1 MTRDEGT
8 APVLPFAEIGE
19 PSQPPVRWS
28 VVGHVHTFASFGMQ
42 LFFERVYTIDEWR
55 AGPRAGVANF
65 AGVPHFYRSVGPES
79 DAWAPDE
86 DRFELIPLTA
96 ELLEMLLEA
105 DSLLRR
111 WHPGPRTDS
120 GRPQDGCGP
129 AEERV
134 RYAELERQIAD
145 GLAKRHPIAI
155 MRGHFD
161 FDPDRV
167 RWTPI
172 ERARPHRDV
181 SQN

>member
-1 MTRDEGT
+1 
-8 APVLPFAEIGE
+8 
-19 PSQPPVRWS
+19 
-28 VVGHVHTFASFGMQ
+28 MQ

-65 AGVPHFYRSVGPES
+65 AGAPHFYRSV
-79 DAWAPDE
+79 DE
-86 DRFELIPLTA
+86 DRFELTPLSP
-96 ELLEMLLEA
+96 ELLAMMLEA
-105 DSLLRR
+105 DALLHR
-111 WHPGPRTDS
+111 WHPGPRIS
-120 GRPQDGCGP
+120 GQVPAQGSGP
-129 AEERV
+129 PEERA
-134 RYAELERQIAD
+134 RYSELQRQIAD

-172 ERARPHRDV
+172 DRGGQHRDV

>member
-1 MTRDEGT
+1 
-8 APVLPFAEIGE
+8 
-19 PSQPPVRWS
+19 
-28 VVGHVHTFASFGMQ
+28 MQ

-65 AGVPHFYRSVGPES
+65 AGVPHFYRAVQPGD
-79 DAWAPDE
+79 DAWSPDD
-86 DRFELIPLTA
+86 DRFELTPLSP
-96 ELLEMLLEA
+96 ELLALMLEA
-105 DSLLRR
+105 DALLHR
-111 WHPGPRTDS
+111 WHPGPRIS
-120 GRPQDGCGP
+120 GPFSPDGAGL
-129 AEERV
+129 AEERA

-155 MRGHFD
+155 MRGQFD

-172 ERARPHRDV
+172 DRGRPPRDV

>member
-1 MTRDEGT
+1 M
-8 APVLPFAEIGE
+8 
-19 PSQPPVRWS
+19 
-28 VVGHVHTFASFGMQ
+28 H

-65 AGVPHFYRSVGPES
+65 AGAPHFYRSVKS
-79 DAWAPDE
+79 ADDAGSPDE
-86 DRFELIPLTA
+86 DRFELTPLSP
-96 ELLEMLLEA
+96 ELLATMLEA
-105 DSLLRR
+105 DALLHR
-111 WHPGPRTDS
+111 WHPGPRIS
-120 GRPQDGCGP
+120 GQVPAHGSGP
-129 AEERV
+129 PDERA
-134 RYAELERQIAD
+134 RYAELQRQIAD

-172 ERARPHRDV
+172 DRGRAHRDV

>member
-1 MTRDEGT
+1 
-8 APVLPFAEIGE
+8 
-19 PSQPPVRWS
+19 
-28 VVGHVHTFASFGMQ
+28 MQ
-42 LFFERVYTIDEWR
+42 LFFERVYTIDEWC

-65 AGVPHFYRSVGPES
+65 AGVPHFYRSVMPDS
-79 DAWAPDE
+79 DAWAPGE
-86 DRFELIPLTA
+86 DRFELIPLTP

-105 DSLLRR
+105 DSLFRR
-111 WHPGPRTDS
+111 WHPGPRTGS
-120 GRPQDGCGP
+120 GGP
-129 AEERV
+129 EAGGGPTEGGA

-172 ERARPHRDV
+172 DRAHPHRDV